1 MLAMMCVRLAVARL
15 SCMRRNL
22 AGRVARWSARHPWR
36 AIIAWALFV
45 AAAVFLGSAA
55 GTRSVTDADLGFG
68 ESGRAAAIVRD
79 AGLAPP
85 ATESVLV
92 STRSGPIEPAVEFAS
107 ELAGRLRSVE
117 GVKEVGQPVAG
128 SDHSTVLIPVT
139 LAGDPETAADRIGP
153 MLAATAEAQAERPD
167 LRVEQVGDASGQHDV
182 NEQVGHDFERAEFIS
197 VPLTL
202 VILVVAFGAIVAA
215 GVPLVLALSSVAAAI
230 GLSALVS
237 HVIPDGGTTTNM
249 ILLMG
254 MAVGVDYSMFYVR
267 REREERARGRA
278 RLEAVEV
285 AAATAGRAATM
296 SGCAVIVAMAGLYVT
311 RDVTF
316 ASLATGSILVVLVA
330 MAGCLT
336 VLPAMLAKLG
346 NALDWPRLRRRS
358 RGGPS
363 RLWPVLLRPAL
374 RRPALTLVLSTVGML
389 ALAAPLANLTLRS
402 SGITG
407 LPEEI
412 PAVKAYERLVGA
424 FPVRVASHEVAV
436 DAPADQAARIEAALA
451 TLGDPGGIRASAD
464 GRVHVLTV
472 PADDGDRAGV
482 ASLRARATATLD
494 GIPGAT
500 YAVGGGPAA
509 EVDYAAHQRE
519 KLPWVMGF
527 VFAFTFVVMLLTFRS
542 VVLALVSILVNGLSA
557 AASFGLLVL
566 VFQHRWAE
574 GLLGFRST
582 GAVISWIP
590 LFLFVVLFGLS
601 MDYHIF
607 VLSRIRE
614 AMAKG
619 APIRAAVAE
628 GITVSAPVVTSAAA
642 VMVAVFATF
651 ATLSLMEFKQLG
663 VGLAAA
669 VLIDAIVVRILIL
682 PAAISLLGRR
692 VWWPSRPR
700 VAVGRPAEDPAV
712 VVLGRR

>member
-1 MLAMMCVRLAVARL
+1 MLATMRARLSAATL

-45 AAAVFLGSAA
+45 AAALFLGSAT
-55 GTRSVTDADLGFG
+55 GTHSATDADGGFG
-68 ESGRAAAIVRD
+68 DSGRAAAIVRD

-92 STRSGPIEPAVEFAS
+92 STRSGPIEPAIEFAS
-107 ELAGRLRSVE
+107 QLAGRLRSVE
-117 GVKEVGQPVAG
+117 GVQEVGQPVPG

-139 LAGDPETAADRIGP
+139 LAGDPATAADRIEP
-153 MLAATAEAQAERPD
+153 MLAATAAAQAERPD
-167 LRVEQVGDASGQHDV
+167 LRVEQVGNASGQHGV
-182 NEQVGHDFERAEFIS
+182 QEQLGHDFERAEVIS

-202 VILVVAFGAIVAA
+202 AILVIAFGAIVAA
-215 GVPLVLALSSVAAAI
+215 GVPLILALSSVAAAI
-230 GLSALVS
+230 GLSALAS

-311 RDVTF
+311 RDITF

-336 VLPAMLAKLG
+336 VLPALLAKLG
-346 NALDWPRLRRRS
+346 NALDWPRLRRR
-358 RGGPS
+358 RLGPS

-374 RRPALTLVLSTVGML
+374 RRPALTLALSTVAMV
-389 ALAAPLANLTLRS
+389 ALATPLVSLTLRDTN
-402 SGITG
+402 IAD
-407 LPEEI
+407 LPRQI
-412 PAVKAYERLVGA
+412 PAVPAYERLVAA
-424 FPVRVASHEVAV
+424 FPVRVATHEVAV
-436 DAPADQAARIEAALA
+436 EAPADRAAQVETALA
-451 TLGDPGGIRASAD
+451 SLGDPGGLRASAD
-464 GRVHVLTV
+464 GRTHVLTL
-472 PADDGDRAGV
+472 PADDGDSSAV
-482 ASLRARATATLD
+482 QSLRERAAAAL
-494 GIPGAT
+494 GAIPGVR
-500 YAVGGGPAA
+500 YAVGGRPARA
-509 EVDYAAHQRE
+509 LDYAAHQRE

-527 VFAFTFVVMLLTFRS
+527 VLVLTFVVMLLAFRS

-557 AASFGLLVL
+557 AAAFGLLVL

-574 GLLGFRST
+574 GLLGFTST
-582 GAVISWIP
+582 GAVVSWIP

-614 AMAKG
+614 ATAKG
-619 APIRAAVAE
+619 LPIRAAVAE
-628 GITVSAPVVTSAAA
+628 GITISAPVVTSAAA

-682 PAAISLLGRR
+682 PAIISLLGRWA
-692 VWWPSRPR
+692 WWPSR
-700 VAVGRPAEDPAV
+700 VAAAPLSATAVPAPV
-712 VVLGRR
+712 PVRR